1 MKNVN
6 GWILM
11 QNIGRYGTDYETRAG
26 VAYMGLGANRREDTI
41 YPTSYLDA
49 DGKPY
54 DSASKY
60 VRGGL
65 GHRNERRRRD
75 SST

>member
-1 MKNVN
+1 VN

-60 VRGGL
+60 VRGVWATETSDAAG
-65 GHRNERRRRD
+65 
-75 SST
+75 TV